1 MKFNMK
7 RYLLTI
13 CAALALVSGLG
24 GCQQKEEGPMKW
36 VDLRYRAEDSY
47 SLPWNSPEAFSF
59 LVKSTD
65 PWTVRSYN
73 PDWCT
78 ITPAEGEGNPVINE
92 AQTYTVTVQYADN
105 AQLDDRVDTLEI
117 KSDYWVGK
125 LITVYQKGNAYLDVK
140 DEEQSLEIGEEGGA
154 LEFAVSANQD
164 WSAVVIEGA
173 DWLTITSGATGS
185 LDGKVAL
192 STVENTG
199 EKRYGAVSV
208 LDRHG
213 VERAVVKVTQNGV
226 QLDPATMEVRAAY
239 NQGVYELTVVSNAA
253 WKAEKVDEKAM
264 WLDIENPE
272 NNGEAVLRI
281 TMNDNEGNSIKKTAI
296 KLTTIAEP
304 GQPVVVRE
312 VVVKQAYLQVPERM
326 IFNAAELANWSA
338 DKGVDPV
345 YLGAEGTYFEATSS
359 GSVYARL
366 YRSGMP
372 MGTHTFRWHTF
383 SPEVRVRL
391 WWTFGNNNE
400 IKFNLRDRN
409 DGAGGFTEIS
419 TSPSG
424 PDSDFV
430 NVEGI
435 DMTVPHEMTVKFT
448 PSEINEGY
456 CHVQF
461 ILDGV
466 EFQSFDTNDNSAVP
480 ECTWQKTIGMY
491 FGCYTGSAVCEWYD
505 YTEPFS
511 WD

>member
-1 MKFNMK
+1 MK
-7 RYLLTI
+7 RYLLTF

-24 GCQQKEEGPMKW
+24 GCQEKEEGPMKW

-47 SLPWNSPEAFSF
+47 SLPWESPEAFSF

-78 ITPAEGEGNPVINE
+78 ITPAEGEGNPAIADAE
-92 AQTYTVTVQYADN
+92 TYTVSVQYKDN

-140 DEEQSLEIGEEGGA
+140 DEEQNLEIAKTGGE
-154 LEFAVSANQD
+154 LTFAVKANQD
-164 WSAVVIEGA
+164 WSAKVIEGG
-173 DWLTITSGATGS
+173 DWLSVKSGATGS
-185 LDGKVAL
+185 LDGSVSL
-192 STVENTG
+192 TVGENTG

-208 LDRHG
+208 IDRHG
-213 VERAVVKVTQNGV
+213 EERVVVKVTQDGV
-226 QLDPATMEVRAAY
+226 QLDPATFEIRAAY
-239 NQGVYELTVVSNAA
+239 NQGVYELDVVSNAS
-253 WKAEKVDEKAM
+253 WKIEKTDDKAQ
-264 WLDIENPE
+264 WFTIENPE
-272 NNGEAVLRI
+272 NTGEATVRI
-281 TMNDNEGNSIKKTAI
+281 VMNDNGGTSIRKTSLKI
-296 KLTTIAEP
+296 TTIAEP
-304 GQPVVVRE
+304 GEPVVTRE
-312 VVVKQAYLQVPERM
+312 IVLKQAYLQIPQRT
-326 IFNAAELANWSA
+326 IFDDSELSYWRA
-338 DKGVDPV
+338 DKGVTPV
-345 YLGAEGTYFEATSS
+345 YLGEQGTYFEATTS

-366 YRSGMP
+366 YRSDMP
-372 MGTHTFRWHTF
+372 MGTHTYRWHSF

-400 IKFNLRDRN
+400 IKYNLRA
-409 DGAGGFTEIS
+409 DGDGNGYTEIS

-424 PDSDFV
+424 PDADFV

-435 DMTVPHEMTVKFT
+435 DMTIPHEMTVKFT
-448 PSEINEGY
+448 PSEVNEGY

-466 EFQSFDTNDNSAVP
+466 EFQSFETGDGAVM
-480 ECTWQKTIGMY
+480 ECTWQKEIGIY
-491 FGCYTGSAVCEWYD
+491 FGCYTGNAICEWYE

>member
-1 MKFNMK
+1 MK

-13 CAALALVSGLG
+13 CAAIALISGLG
-24 GCQQKEEGPMKW
+24 GCQEKEEGPMKW

-47 SLPWNSPEAFSF
+47 SLPWESPEAFSF

-78 ITPAEGEGNPVINE
+78 ITPAEGEGNPAIADAE
-92 AQTYTVTVQYADN
+92 TYTVSVQYKDN

-140 DEEQSLEIGEEGGA
+140 DEEQNLEIAKTGGE
-154 LEFAVSANQD
+154 LTFAVKANQD
-164 WSAVVIEGA
+164 WSAKVIEGG
-173 DWLTITSGATGS
+173 DWLSVKSGATGS
-185 LDGKVAL
+185 LDGSVSL
-192 STVENTG
+192 TIGENTG

-208 LDRHG
+208 IDRHG
-213 VERAVVKVTQNGV
+213 EERVVVKVTQDGV
-226 QLDPATMEVRAAY
+226 QLDPATFEVRAAH
-239 NQGVYELTVVSNAA
+239 NQGVYELTVVSNAS
-253 WKAEKVDEKAM
+253 WKAEKTDDKAQ
-264 WLDIENPE
+264 WFTIENPE
-272 NNGEAVLRI
+272 NTGEAVLRI
-281 TMNDNEGNSIKKTAI
+281 VMNDNEGNSLRRTAI
-296 KLTTIAEP
+296 KLTTVAEP
-304 GQPVVVRE
+304 GEPVVERE
-312 VVVKQAYLQVPERM
+312 IVLKQAYLQVPQRTV
-326 IFNAAELANWSA
+326 FNDSEMSYWSP
-338 DKGVDPV
+338 DKGVNPV
-345 YLGAEGTYFEATSS
+345 YLGEQGTYFEATSS

-372 MGTHTFRWHTF
+372 MGTHTYRWHTF

-400 IKFNLRDRN
+400 IKYNLRA
-409 DGAGGFTEIS
+409 DGDGNGYTEIS

-424 PDSDFV
+424 PDADFA

-466 EFQSFDTNDNSAVP
+466 EFQSFDTGDNAVM
-480 ECTWQKTIGMY
+480 ECTWQKEIGIY
-491 FGCYTGSAVCEWYD
+491 FGCYTGNAICEWYD

>member
-1 MKFNMK
+1 MKK
-7 RYLLTI
+7 YLLTI

-24 GCQQKEEGPMKW
+24 GCQQEDEGPMKW
-36 VDLRYRAEDSY
+36 VDLRYRAEDIY
-47 SLPWNSPEAFSF
+47 SLSWDSPEAFSF

-78 ITPAEGEGNPVINE
+78 ITPAEGEGNPIINE
-92 AQTYTVTVQYADN
+92 ARTDTVVVQYMVND
-105 AQLDDRVDTLEI
+105 QLDDRVDTLEI

-140 DEEQSLEIGEEGGA
+140 DEEQSLEISEEGGS
-154 LEFAVSANQD
+154 LEFAISANQD
-164 WSAVVIEGA
+164 WSTTVIEGA
-173 DWLTITSGATGS
+173 EWLSITSGQTGS
-185 LDGKVAL
+185 QDGTVSL

-213 VERAVVKVTQNGV
+213 VERVVVKVTQNGV
-226 QLDPATMEVRAAY
+226 QLDPATFEVRAAH
-239 NQGVYELTVVSNAA
+239 NQGVYELDVVSNAS
-253 WKAEKVDEKAM
+253 WKAEKTDEKAM
-264 WLDIENPE
+264 WLTIENPE
-272 NNGEAVLRI
+272 NTGGATLRI
-281 TMNDNEGNSIKKTAI
+281 TMNDNEGTTLRKTTI
-296 KLTTIAEP
+296 KLTTIAGP
-304 GQPVVVRE
+304 GEPVVERE
-312 VVVKQAYLQVPERM
+312 IVLKQAYLQVPQRTV
-326 IFNAAELANWSA
+326 FNNAELPNWKS

-345 YLGAEGTYFEATSS
+345 YLGAEGTFFEATSS
-359 GSVYARL
+359 GSTYARL

-383 SPEVRVRL
+383 SSEVRVRL

-400 IKFNLRDRN
+400 IKYNLRCKG
-409 DGAGGFTEIS
+409 DGNGFTEIS

-424 PDSDFV
+424 PDADFA

-448 PSEINEGY
+448 PSEVNEGY

-461 ILDGV
+461 ILDGE
-466 EFQSFDTNDNSAVP
+466 EFQSFETGDGAVT
-480 ECTWQKTIGMY
+480 ECTWQHEIGMY
-491 FGCYTGSAVCEWYD
+491 FGCYTGSAICEWYD

>member
-1 MKFNMK
+1 MK
-7 RYLLTI
+7 RYLLTF
-13 CAALALVSGLG
+13 CAAAALVSGLA
-24 GCQQKEEGPMKW
+24 GCQQEEEGPMKW

-47 SLPWNSPEAFSF
+47 SLPWESPEAFSF

-92 AQTYTVTVQYADN
+92 AETYTVTVQYTDN
-105 AQLDDRVDTLEI
+105 DQLDDRVDTLEI

-125 LITVYQKGNAYLDVK
+125 LVTVYQKGNAYLDVK
-140 DEEQSLEIGEEGGA
+140 DEEQALEISKAGGE
-154 LEFAVSANQD
+154 LTFNIQANQN
-164 WSAVVIEGA
+164 WSTKVIEGSE
-173 DWLTITSGATGS
+173 WLAIKSGETGS
-185 LDGKVAL
+185 LDGPVTL
-192 STVENTG
+192 TVGENTG

-213 VERAVVKVTQNGV
+213 EERVVVKVTEDGV
-226 QLDPATMEVRAAY
+226 QLDPATFEIRAEY
-239 NQGVYELTVVSNAA
+239 NQGVYELNVVSNAS
-253 WKAEKVDEKAM
+253 WVAEKTDEKAQ
-264 WLDIENPE
+264 WFTIDNPE
-272 NNGEAVLRI
+272 NTGDAVLRLTI
-281 TMNDNEGNSIKKTAI
+281 NDNGGNSLRKTGIKI
-296 KLTTIAEP
+296 TTVAEP
-304 GQPVVVRE
+304 GEPVVVRE
-312 VVVKQAYLQVPERM
+312 VVLKQAYLQVPQRTV
-326 IFNAAELANWSA
+326 FNDSELAEWEP
-338 DKGVDPV
+338 DKGVTPV
-345 YLGAEGTYFEATSS
+345 YLGAEGTYFEATVS
-359 GSVYARL
+359 GSTYARL

-372 MGTHTFRWHTF
+372 MGTHTFRWHSY
-383 SPEVRVRL
+383 SPEVRIRL

-400 IKFNLRDRN
+400 IKYNLRDKA

-461 ILDGV
+461 IFDGE
-466 EFQSFDTNDNSAVP
+466 EFQAFDTGDGAVT
-480 ECTWQKTIGMY
+480 ECTWQKEIGMY
-491 FGCYTGSAVCEWYD
+491 FGCYTGSAICEWYD

>member
-1 MKFNMK
+1 
-7 RYLLTI
+7 
-13 CAALALVSGLG
+13 
-24 GCQQKEEGPMKW
+24 MKW

-59 LVKSTD
+59 KVKSTD

-73 PDWCT
+73 PDWCS

-92 AQTYTVTVQYADN
+92 AQTYTVTVQYKDN
-105 AQLDDRVDTLEI
+105 AQLDDRIDTLEI

-164 WSAVVIEGA
+164 WSAVVIEGT

-226 QLDPATMEVRAAY
+226 QLDPATMEIRAAHD
-239 NQGVYELTVVSNAA
+239 QGVYELTVVSNAA
-253 WKAEKVDEKAM
+253 WKAEKTDEKAM

-281 TMNDNEGNSIKKTAI
+281 TMNNNEGNSIKKTTI

-312 VVVKQAYLQVPERM
+312 VVVKQAYVQIPERM
-326 IFNAAELANWSA
+326 IFNAAELANWTA

-345 YLGAEGTYFEATSS
+345 YLGAEGTLFQATTS

-383 SPEVRVRL
+383 SADARVRL

-400 IKFNLRDRN
+400 IKYNLRGSG
-409 DGAGGFTEIS
+409 DGTGYTEIS

-430 NVEGI
+430 NVEGV

-466 EFQSFDTNDNSAVP
+466 EFQSFDTNDSSAVP

>member
-1 MKFNMK
+1 
-7 RYLLTI
+7 
-13 CAALALVSGLG
+13 
-24 GCQQKEEGPMKW
+24 MKW

-47 SLPWNSPEAFSF
+47 SLPWESPEAFSF

-78 ITPAEGEGNPVINE
+78 ITPAEGKGNPVINE
-92 AQTYTVTVQYADN
+92 AETYTVTVQYKDN

-125 LITVYQKGNAYLDVK
+125 LVTVYQKGNAYLSVN
-140 DEEQSLEIGEEGGA
+140 DEEQTLEIEKTGGD
-154 LEFAVSANQD
+154 LTFNVKSNQN
-164 WSAVVIEGA
+164 WSTKVIEGTE
-173 DWLTITSGATGS
+173 WLSIKSGETGS
-185 LDGKVAL
+185 ENGSV
-192 STVENTG
+192 TVTAKANTG
-199 EKRYGAVSV
+199 EKRYGAVAV

-213 VERAVVKVTQNGV
+213 EERVVVKVVEDGV
-226 QLDPATMEVRAAY
+226 QLDPATMEIRAAH
-239 NQGVYELTVVSNAA
+239 NQGVYELNVVSNASWTA
-253 WKAEKVDEKAM
+253 VKTDDKAQ
-264 WLDIENPE
+264 WFTIENPE
-272 NNGEAVLRI
+272 NNGEAVLRLVI
-281 TMNDNEGNSIKKTAI
+281 NDNGGNSLRKTSIKI
-296 KLTTIAEP
+296 TTNAAP
-304 GQPVVVRE
+304 GEPVVERE
-312 VVVKQAYLQVPERM
+312 VVLKQAYVQIPERTV
-326 IFNAAELANWSA
+326 FDNAELVDWKS

-345 YLGAEGTYFEATSS
+345 YLGAEGTLFQATTS

-466 EFQSFDTNDNSAVP
+466 EFQSFDTNDSSAVP

-491 FGCYTGSAVCEWYD
+491 FGCYTGSAICEWYD

>member
-1 MKFNMK
+1 
-7 RYLLTI
+7 
-13 CAALALVSGLG
+13 
-24 GCQQKEEGPMKW
+24 MKW

-47 SLPWNSPEAFSF
+47 SLPWESPEAFSF

-73 PDWCT
+73 PEWCT
-78 ITPAEGEGNPVINE
+78 ITPAEGEGNPVINDAE
-92 AQTYTVTVQYADN
+92 TFTVTVQYKDN

-140 DEEQSLEIGEEGGA
+140 DEEQNLEIAKTGGE
-154 LEFAVSANQD
+154 LTFDVSANQD
-164 WSAVVIEGA
+164 WSAKVIEGS
-173 DWLTITSGATGS
+173 DWLAIKSGATGS
-185 LDGKVAL
+185 LDGSVTL
-192 STVENTG
+192 TVGENTG

-213 VERAVVKVTQNGV
+213 VERVVVKVIEDGV
-226 QLDPATMEVRAAY
+226 QLDPATFEVRAAY
-239 NQGVYELTVVSNAA
+239 NQGVYELNVVSNAS
-253 WKAEKVDEKAM
+253 WKAEKTDDKAQ
-264 WLDIENPE
+264 WFTIENPE
-272 NNGEAVLRI
+272 NTGEAVLRI
-281 TMNDNEGNSIKKTAI
+281 AMNDNGGNSLRKTSI
-296 KLTTIAEP
+296 RIETIAEP
-304 GQPVVVRE
+304 GEPVVTRE
-312 VVVKQAYLQVPERM
+312 VVLKQAYLQVPQRTVFDDSEMSYWRP
-326 IFNAAELANWSA
+326 
-338 DKGVDPV
+338 DKGVNPV
-345 YLGAEGTYFEATSS
+345 YLGEQGTYFEATTS

-366 YRSGMP
+366 YRSDMP
-372 MGTHTFRWHTF
+372 MGTHTYRWHSF
-383 SPEVRVRL
+383 SADARVRL

-400 IKFNLRDRN
+400 IKYNLRGN
-409 DGAGGFTEIS
+409 GDGTGYTEIS

-430 NVEGI
+430 NVEGV

-466 EFQSFDTNDNSAVP
+466 EFQSFDTGDGAVM
-480 ECTWQKTIGMY
+480 ECTWMKEIGIY
-491 FGCYTGSAVCEWYD
+491 FGCYTGNAICEWYD

>member
-1 MKFNMK
+1 MK
-7 RYLLTI
+7 RYLLSF

-24 GCQQKEEGPMKW
+24 GCQEKEEGPMKW

-47 SLPWNSPEAFSF
+47 SLPWESPEAFSF

-73 PDWCT
+73 PEWCT
-78 ITPAEGEGNPVINE
+78 ITPAEGEGNPVIVDAE
-92 AQTYTVTVQYADN
+92 TYTVTVQYKDN

-140 DEEQSLEIGEEGGA
+140 DEEQNLEIAKTGGE
-154 LEFAVSANQD
+154 LTFDVSANQD
-164 WSAVVIEGA
+164 WSAKVIEGS
-173 DWLTITSGATGS
+173 DWLAIKSGATGS
-185 LDGKVAL
+185 LDGSVIL
-192 STVENTG
+192 TVGENTG

-213 VERAVVKVTQNGV
+213 VERVVVKVIEDGV
-226 QLDPATMEVRAAY
+226 QLDPATFEVRAAY
-239 NQGVYELTVVSNAA
+239 NQGVYELNVVSNAS
-253 WKAEKVDEKAM
+253 WKAEKTDDKAQ
-264 WLDIENPE
+264 WFTIENPE
-272 NNGEAVLRI
+272 NTGEAVLRI
-281 TMNDNEGNSIKKTAI
+281 AMNDNGGNSLRKTSI
-296 KLTTIAEP
+296 RIETIAEP
-304 GQPVVVRE
+304 GEPVVTRE
-312 VVVKQAYLQVPERM
+312 VVLKQAYLQIPQRT
-326 IFNAAELANWSA
+326 IFDDSEMSYWRP
-338 DKGVDPV
+338 DKGVNPV
-345 YLGAEGTYFEATSS
+345 YLGEQGTYFEATTS

-366 YRSGMP
+366 YRSDMP
-372 MGTHTFRWHTF
+372 MGTHTYRWHSF
-383 SPEVRVRL
+383 SADARVRL

-400 IKFNLRDRN
+400 IKYNLRGN
-409 DGAGGFTEIS
+409 GDGTGYTEIS

-430 NVEGI
+430 NVEGV

-466 EFQSFDTNDNSAVP
+466 EFQSFDTGDGAVM
-480 ECTWQKTIGMY
+480 ECTWMKEIGIY
-491 FGCYTGSAVCEWYD
+491 FGCYTGNAICEWYD

>member
-1 MKFNMK
+1 
-7 RYLLTI
+7 
-13 CAALALVSGLG
+13 
-24 GCQQKEEGPMKW
+24 MKW

-140 DEEQSLEIGEEGGA
+140 DEEQSLEIGEEGGD

-185 LDGKVAL
+185 LDGKVEL

-239 NQGVYELTVVSNAA
+239 NQGVYELAVVSNAA

-281 TMNDNEGNSIKKTAI
+281 TMNDNEGNSIKKTTI

-312 VVVKQAYLQVPERM
+312 VVVKQAYLQVPERT

-383 SPEVRVRL
+383 SADARVRL

-400 IKFNLRDRN
+400 IKYNLRGSG
-409 DGAGGFTEIS
+409 DGTGYTEIS

-430 NVEGI
+430 NVKGV

-491 FGCYTGSAVCEWYD
+491 FGCYTGSAICEWYD

>member
-1 MKFNMK
+1 
-7 RYLLTI
+7 
-13 CAALALVSGLG
+13 
-24 GCQQKEEGPMKW
+24 MKW

-78 ITPAEGEGNPVINE
+78 ITPAEGEGYPVINE
-92 AQTYTVTVQYADN
+92 AETYTVTVQYNDN
-105 AQLDDRVDTLEI
+105 AQLDDRIDTLEI

-140 DEEQSLEIGEEGGA
+140 DDEQSLEIGEEGGA

-164 WSAVVIEGA
+164 WSAVVIEGT

-226 QLDPATMEVRAAY
+226 QLDPATMEIRAAH
-239 NQGVYELTVVSNAA
+239 NQGVYELTVVSNAS
-253 WKAEKVDEKAM
+253 WKAEKTDEKAM

-272 NNGEAVLRI
+272 NTGEAVLRI
-281 TMNDNEGNSIKKTAI
+281 AMNNNEGNSIKKTTI
-296 KLTTIAEP
+296 KITTIAEP

-312 VVVKQAYLQVPERM
+312 VVVKQAYVQVPERM
-326 IFNAAELANWSA
+326 IFNAAELANWTA

-345 YLGAEGTYFEATSS
+345 YLGAEGTLFQATTS

-383 SPEVRVRL
+383 SADARVRL

-400 IKFNLRDRN
+400 IKYNLRGSG
-409 DGAGGFTEIS
+409 DGTGYTEIS

-430 NVEGI
+430 NVEGV

-466 EFQSFDTNDNSAVP
+466 EFQSFDTNDSSAVP

-491 FGCYTGSAVCEWYD
+491 FGCYTGSAICEWYD

>member
-1 MKFNMK
+1 MK
-7 RYLLTI
+7 RYLLTF
-13 CAALALVSGLG
+13 CAAVALVSGLG
-24 GCQQKEEGPMKW
+24 GCQEPVEEPMKS
-36 VDLRYRAEDSY
+36 VDLRFRVEDSY
-47 SLPWNSPEAFSF
+47 SLPSTSPEAFTF

-73 PDWCT
+73 PEWCT
-78 ITPAEGEGNPVINE
+78 ITPATGEGYYIINE
-92 AQTYTVTVQYADN
+92 AVTDTVTVQYADN
-105 AQLDDRVDTLEI
+105 TELDDRIDTLEI

-125 LITVYQKGNAYLDVK
+125 LVTVYQKGIAYLDVK
-140 DEEQSLEIGEEGGA
+140 DEEQALEISEEGGS
-154 LEFAVSANQD
+154 LTFNISANQN
-164 WSAVVIEGA
+164 WSAAVIEGA
-173 DWLTITSGATGS
+173 EWLSIASGETGS
-185 LDGKVAL
+185 LDGSVSL
-192 STVENTG
+192 SVKENTG

-213 VERAVVKVTQNGV
+213 EERVVVKVTQNGV
-226 QLDPATMEVRAAY
+226 QLDPATFEIRAAF
-239 NQGVYELTVVSNAA
+239 NQGVYELDVVSNAS
-253 WKAEKVDEKAM
+253 WKAEKTDDKAQ
-264 WLDIENPE
+264 WFAFENPE
-272 NNGEAVLRI
+272 NTGSATLRI
-281 TMNDNEGNSIKKTAI
+281 VMNNNEGNSLRKTAI
-296 KLTTIAEP
+296 TITTIAGP
-304 GQPVVVRE
+304 GEPVVVRE
-312 VVVKQAYLQVPERM
+312 VVLKQAYFQVPDRTVFTDSEM
-326 IFNAAELANWSA
+326 VDWTP
-338 DKGVDPV
+338 DKGVNPV

-359 GSVYARL
+359 GSTYARL

-372 MGTHTFRWHTF
+372 MGTHTFRWHSF

-400 IKFNLRDRN
+400 IKYNLRDKA

-424 PDSDFV
+424 PDADFV
-430 NVEGI
+430 DLEGI

-466 EFQSFDTNDNSAVP
+466 EFQSFDTGDNAVM
-480 ECTWQKTIGMY
+480 ECTWQKEIGMY
-491 FGCYTGSAVCEWYD
+491 FGCYTGSAICEWYD

>member
-1 MKFNMK
+1 
-7 RYLLTI
+7 
-13 CAALALVSGLG
+13 
-24 GCQQKEEGPMKW
+24 MKW

-47 SLPWNSPEAFSF
+47 SLPWESPEAFIF

-78 ITPAEGEGNPVINE
+78 ITPAEGEGNPVIVDAE
-92 AQTYTVTVQYADN
+92 TYTVTVQYKDN

-140 DEEQSLEIGEEGGA
+140 DEEQTLEISEEGGELA
-154 LEFAVSANQD
+154 FNVKANQD
-164 WSAVVIEGA
+164 WSAEVIEGG
-173 DWLTITSGATGS
+173 DWLAVTSGATGS
-185 LDGKVAL
+185 LDGSVEL
-192 STVENTG
+192 SVEENTG

-213 VERAVVKVTQNGV
+213 VERVVVKVTQNGV
-226 QLDPATMEVRAAY
+226 QLDPATFEVRAAH
-239 NQGVYELTVVSNAA
+239 NQESMNLQSFQMPLGRQKTDD
-253 WKAEKVDEKAM
+253 KAQ
-264 WLDIENPE
+264 WFTIENPE
-272 NNGEAVLRI
+272 NTGEAVLRI
-281 TMNDNEGNSIKKTAI
+281 VLNDNAGTSIRKTTL

-304 GQPVVVRE
+304 GEPVVVRE
-312 VVVKQAYLQVPERM
+312 VVLKQAYLQIPQRT
-326 IFNAAELANWSA
+326 IFDDSEMSYWRP
-338 DKGVDPV
+338 DKGVNPV
-345 YLGAEGTYFEATSS
+345 YLGEQGTYFEATTS

-366 YRSGMP
+366 YRSDMP
-372 MGTHTFRWHTF
+372 MGTHTFRWHSF
-383 SPEVRVRL
+383 SADARVRL

-400 IKFNLRDRN
+400 IKYNLKGN
-409 DGAGGFTEIS
+409 GDGTGYTEIS

-430 NVEGI
+430 NVEGV

-466 EFQSFDTNDNSAVP
+466 EFQSFDTGDGAVM
-480 ECTWQKTIGMY
+480 ECTWMKEIGMY
-491 FGCYTGSAVCEWYD
+491 FGCYTGNAICEWYD

>member
-1 MKFNMK
+1 
-7 RYLLTI
+7 
-13 CAALALVSGLG
+13 
-24 GCQQKEEGPMKW
+24 MKW

-47 SLPWNSPEAFSF
+47 SLPWESPEAFSF

-73 PDWCT
+73 PEWCT
-78 ITPAEGEGNPVINE
+78 ITPTEGEGNPVIVDAE
-92 AQTYTVTVQYADN
+92 TYTVTVQYKDN

-140 DEEQSLEIGEEGGA
+140 NEEQNLEIEKTGGE
-154 LEFAVSANQD
+154 LTFAVRANQD
-164 WSAVVIEGA
+164 WSAKVIEGS
-173 DWLTITSGATGS
+173 DWLAIKSGATGT
-185 LDGKVAL
+185 LDGSVTL
-192 STVENTG
+192 TVNENTG
-199 EKRYGAVSV
+199 EKRYGAVSL

-213 VERAVVKVTQNGV
+213 EERVVVKVIEDGV
-226 QLDPATMEVRAAY
+226 QLDPATFEVRAAY
-239 NQGVYELTVVSNAA
+239 NQGIYELNVVSNAS
-253 WKAEKVDEKAM
+253 WKAEKTDDKAQ
-264 WLDIENPE
+264 WFTIENPE
-272 NNGEAVLRI
+272 NIGEAVLRI
-281 TMNDNEGNSIKKTAI
+281 AMNDNGGNSLRKTSI
-296 KLTTIAEP
+296 RIVTIAEP
-304 GQPVVVRE
+304 GEPVVTRE
-312 VVVKQAYLQVPERM
+312 IVLKQAYLQVPQRT
-326 IFNAAELANWSA
+326 IFDDSEMADWRP
-338 DKGVDPV
+338 DKGVNPV
-345 YLGAEGTYFEATSS
+345 YLGEQGTYFEATTS

-372 MGTHTFRWHTF
+372 MGTHTFRWHSF
-383 SPEVRVRL
+383 SPDTRVRL

-400 IKFNLRDRN
+400 IKYNLRGN
-409 DGAGGFTEIS
+409 GDGTGYTEIS

-430 NVEGI
+430 NVEGV

-448 PSEINEGY
+448 PSEINEGF

-466 EFQSFDTNDNSAVP
+466 EFQSFDTGDGAVM
-480 ECTWQKTIGMY
+480 ECTWMKEIGMY
-491 FGCYTGSAVCEWYD
+491 FGCYTGNAICEWYD

>member
-1 MKFNMK
+1 MK

-13 CAALALVSGLG
+13 CAATALVSGLG
-24 GCQQKEEGPMKW
+24 GCQPVEEGPMKW
-36 VDLRYRAEDSY
+36 VDLRYRVEDSY
-47 SLPWNSPEAFSF
+47 SLPSTSPEAFSF

-78 ITPAEGEGNPVINE
+78 IDPAAGEGNPVINDAE
-92 AQTYTVTVQYADN
+92 TYTVTVQYADN
-105 AQLDDRVDTLEI
+105 TELDDRVDTLEI

-125 LITVYQKGNAYLDVK
+125 LVRVYQKGIAYLDVK
-140 DEEQSLEIGEEGGA
+140 DDEQSLEISKAGGE
-154 LEFAVSANQD
+154 LTFNVQANQD
-164 WSAVVIEGA
+164 WSTKVIEGA
-173 DWLTITSGATGS
+173 DWLAIKSGETGS
-185 LDGKVAL
+185 LDGSVTL
-192 STVENTG
+192 TVGENTG
-199 EKRYGAVSV
+199 EKRYGAISV

-213 VERAVVKVTQNGV
+213 EERVVVKVTEDGV
-226 QLDPATMEVRAAY
+226 QLDPATFEIRAEY
-239 NQGVYELTVVSNAA
+239 NQGVYELEVVSNAS
-253 WKAEKVDEKAM
+253 WVAEKTDEKAQ
-264 WLDIENPE
+264 WFTIDNPE
-272 NNGEAVLRI
+272 NTGAAVLRLTI
-281 TMNDNEGNSIKKTAI
+281 NDNGGNSLRKTAI
-296 KLTTIAEP
+296 KISTVAEP
-304 GQPVVVRE
+304 GEPVVVRE
-312 VVVKQAYLQVPERM
+312 VVLKQAYLQIPQRT
-326 IFNAAELANWSA
+326 IFNDSELADWSA
-338 DKGVDPV
+338 DKGVNPV
-345 YLGAEGTYFEATSS
+345 YLGAEGTYFEATVS
-359 GSVYARL
+359 GSTYARL

-400 IKFNLRDRN
+400 IKYNLRDKA

-424 PDSDFV
+424 PDADFE

-466 EFQSFDTNDNSAVP
+466 EFQAFDTGDGAVT

-491 FGCYTGSAVCEWYD
+491 FGCYTGSAICEWYD

>member
-1 MKFNMK
+1 MK
-7 RYLLTI
+7 RYLLNI

-24 GCQQKEEGPMKW
+24 GCQQEDEGPMKW

-47 SLPWNSPEAFSF
+47 SLPWESPEAFSF

-78 ITPAEGEGNPVINE
+78 ITPAEGEGNPVINDAE
-92 AQTYTVTVQYADN
+92 TFTVTVQYMDN

-140 DEEQSLEIGEEGGA
+140 DAEQSLEISEEGGS
-154 LEFAVSANQD
+154 LSFNVKSNQD
-164 WSAVVIEGA
+164 WSACVIEGG
-173 DWLTITSGATGS
+173 DWLAVTAGATGS
-185 LDGKVAL
+185 LDGTVTL
-192 STVENTG
+192 SVEENTG
-199 EKRYGAVSV
+199 EKRYGAISV

-213 VERAVVKVTQNGV
+213 VERVVVKVTQNGV
-226 QLDPATMEVRAAY
+226 QLDPATMEVRAGY
-239 NQGVYELTVVSNAA
+239 NQEVYELEVVSNAS
-253 WKAEKVDEKAM
+253 WKVEKADDKAL
-264 WLDIENPE
+264 WFTIENPE
-272 NNGEAVLRI
+272 NTGTAVLRI
-281 TMNDNEGNSIKKTAI
+281 VLNPNEGNSIRKTKLVI
-296 KLTTIAEP
+296 KTIAGP
-304 GQPVVVRE
+304 GEPVVTRE
-312 VVVKQAYLQVPERM
+312 VVLKQAYLQTAERT
-326 IFNAAELANWSA
+326 IFNNAELADWTA
-338 DKGVDPV
+338 DKGVNPV
-345 YLGAEGTYFEATSS
+345 YLGEQGTYFEATSS

-366 YRSGMP
+366 YRSSMP

-383 SPEVRVRL
+383 SLDARIRL

-400 IKFNLRDRN
+400 IKYNLRGSG
-409 DGAGGFTEIS
+409 DGTGYTEIS

-424 PDSDFV
+424 PDADFV
-430 NVEGI
+430 NVKGV

-448 PSEINEGY
+448 PSEINDGY

-466 EFQSFDTNDNSAVP
+466 EFQSFDTGDGAVP
-480 ECTWQKTIGMY
+480 ECKWQKSIGMY
-491 FGCYTGSAVCEWYD
+491 FGCYTGNAICEWYD

>member
-1 MKFNMK
+1 MK
-7 RYLLTI
+7 
-13 CAALALVSGLG
+13 S
-24 GCQQKEEGPMKW
+24 

-47 SLPWNSPEAFSF
+47 SLPWESPEAFSF

-92 AQTYTVTVQYADN
+92 AETFTVTVQYKDN

-140 DEEQSLEIGEEGGA
+140 DEEQNLEIAKTGGE
-154 LEFAVSANQD
+154 LTFDVSANQD
-164 WSAVVIEGA
+164 WSAKVIEGS
-173 DWLTITSGATGS
+173 DWLAIKSGATGS
-185 LDGKVAL
+185 LDGSVTL
-192 STVENTG
+192 TVGENTG

-213 VERAVVKVTQNGV
+213 VERVVVKVIEDGV
-226 QLDPATMEVRAAY
+226 QLDPATFEVRAAY
-239 NQGVYELTVVSNAA
+239 NQGVYELNVVSNAS
-253 WKAEKVDEKAM
+253 WKAEKTDDKAQ
-264 WLDIENPE
+264 WFTIENPE
-272 NNGEAVLRI
+272 NTGEAVLRI
-281 TMNDNEGNSIKKTAI
+281 AMNDNGGNSLRKTSI
-296 KLTTIAEP
+296 RIETIAEP
-304 GQPVVVRE
+304 GEPVVTRE
-312 VVVKQAYLQVPERM
+312 VVLKQAYLQVPQRTVFDDSEMSYWRP
-326 IFNAAELANWSA
+326 
-338 DKGVDPV
+338 DKGVNPV
-345 YLGAEGTYFEATSS
+345 YLGEQGTYFEATTS

-366 YRSGMP
+366 YRSDMP
-372 MGTHTFRWHTF
+372 MGTHTFRWHSF
-383 SPEVRVRL
+383 SADARVRL

-400 IKFNLRDRN
+400 IKYNLRGN
-409 DGAGGFTEIS
+409 GDGTGYTEIS

-430 NVEGI
+430 NVEGV

-466 EFQSFDTNDNSAVP
+466 EFQSFDTGDGAVM
-480 ECTWQKTIGMY
+480 ECTWMKEIGMY
-491 FGCYTGSAVCEWYD
+491 FGCYTGNAICEWYD

>member
-1 MKFNMK
+1 
-7 RYLLTI
+7 
-13 CAALALVSGLG
+13 
-24 GCQQKEEGPMKW
+24 MKW

-47 SLPWNSPEAFSF
+47 SLSWDSPEAFSI

-78 ITPAEGEGNPVINE
+78 ITPAEGEGNPIDNDGYQKFNE
-92 AQTYTVTVQYADN
+92 ARTDTVTIQYLPN

-140 DEEQSLEIGEEGGA
+140 DDEQSLEISEEGGS

-164 WSAVVIEGA
+164 WSAVVIEGS
-173 DWLTITSGATGS
+173 DWLSVTEGQTGS

-192 STVENTG
+192 STTENTG

-213 VERAVVKVTQNGV
+213 VERVVVKVTQNGV
-226 QLDPATMEVRAAY
+226 QLDPVTFEIRAAY
-239 NQGVYELTVVSNAA
+239 NQGAYELNVVSNAA
-253 WKAEKVDEKAM
+253 WKAEKTDEKAM
-264 WLDIENPE
+264 WLTIENPE
-272 NNGEAVLRI
+272 NTGEATLRI
-281 TMNDNEGNSIKKTAI
+281 TLNDNEGTTLRKTTI
-296 KLTTIAEP
+296 RLTTIAGP
-304 GQPVVVRE
+304 GEPVVVRDI
-312 VVVKQAYLQVPERM
+312 VLKQAYLQIPQRT
-326 IFNAAELANWSA
+326 IFNDAEMVDWEA
-338 DKGVDPV
+338 DKGVIPV
-345 YLGAEGTYFEATSS
+345 YLGPQGTYFEATSS

-372 MGTHTFRWHTF
+372 MGTHTYRWHSF
-383 SPEVRVRL
+383 SSEVRVRL

-400 IKFNLRDRN
+400 IKYNLRA
-409 DGAGGFTEIS
+409 DGDGNGYTEIS

-424 PDSDFV
+424 PDADFV
-430 NVEGI
+430 DLEGI

-461 ILDGV
+461 IFDGV
-466 EFQSFDTNDNSAVP
+466 EFQSFDTGDNAVM
-480 ECTWQKTIGMY
+480 ECTWQKEIGIY
-491 FGCYTGSAVCEWYD
+491 FGCYTGNAICEWYD

>member
-1 MKFNMK
+1 
-7 RYLLTI
+7 
-13 CAALALVSGLG
+13 
-24 GCQQKEEGPMKW
+24 MKW

-47 SLPWNSPEAFSF
+47 SLPWESPEAFSF

-78 ITPAEGEGNPVINE
+78 ITPAEGEGNPAIADAE
-92 AQTYTVTVQYADN
+92 TYTVSVQYKDN

-140 DEEQSLEIGEEGGA
+140 DEEQNLEIAKTGGE
-154 LEFAVSANQD
+154 LTFAVKANQD
-164 WSAVVIEGA
+164 WSAKVIEGG
-173 DWLTITSGATGS
+173 DWLSVKSGATGS
-185 LDGKVAL
+185 LDGSVTLA
-192 STVENTG
+192 VGENTG

-208 LDRHG
+208 IDRHG
-213 VERAVVKVTQNGV
+213 EERVVVKVTQDGV
-226 QLDPATMEVRAAY
+226 QLDPATFEVRAAH
-239 NQGVYELTVVSNAA
+239 NQGVYELTVVSNAS
-253 WKAEKVDEKAM
+253 WKAEKTDDKAQ
-264 WLDIENPE
+264 WFTIENPE
-272 NNGEAVLRI
+272 NSGEAVLRI
-281 TMNDNEGNSIKKTAI
+281 VMNDNEGNSLRRTAI
-296 KLTTIAEP
+296 KLITVAEP
-304 GQPVVVRE
+304 GEPVVERE
-312 VVVKQAYLQVPERM
+312 VVLKQAYLQVPQRTV
-326 IFNAAELANWSA
+326 FNDSEMSYWSP
-338 DKGVDPV
+338 DKGVNPV
-345 YLGAEGTYFEATSS
+345 YLGEQGTYFEATSS

-372 MGTHTFRWHTF
+372 MGTHTYRWHTF

-400 IKFNLRDRN
+400 IKYNLRA
-409 DGAGGFTEIS
+409 DGDGNGYTEIS

-424 PDSDFV
+424 PDADFV

-448 PSEINEGY
+448 PSEVNEGY

-466 EFQSFDTNDNSAVP
+466 EFQSFDTGDNAVM
-480 ECTWQKTIGMY
+480 ECTWQKEIGIY
-491 FGCYTGSAVCEWYD
+491 FGCYTGNAICEWYD